1 MNIAYE
7 TIVLPLNYNCTFCY
21 KLNHKIKTH
30 AKRVKKK
37 FKNNIYTYWFFKMY
51 KILQ

>member
-21 KLNHKIKTH
+21 KLTHKIKTH
-30 AKRVKKK
+30 AKHVKKK
-37 FKNNIYTYWFFKMY
+37 FKNNIYTYWFF
-51 KILQ
+51 